1 VTGGPATAP
10 AGDAVAEITIPGG
23 HGAALVAKAGQL
35 VAITDL
41 EGQQVADFVA
51 FAERDRTEWLSTTH
65 TRSAILR
72 LDLRVG
78 DRLESNWRRPM
89 FELVH
94 DDVGH
99 HDVITSMCDDRRYR
113 LDYGVEGHRS
123 CRTNLT
129 EALAPWGI
137 QEWEIPDPFNLFQN
151 APINP
156 DRSFGNALPTGRPG
170 DGLVL
175 RTLMDAII
183 GVSACPQD
191 LNACNGFR
199 PSPILV
205 RVTGEAAAAPS
216 GPAGEA
222 AGGQA

>member
-1 VTGGPATAP
+1 MAS
-10 AGDAVAEITIPGG
+10 AGDTVAAVTIPGG
-23 HGAALVAKAGQL
+23 HGTALVAKAGQL

-72 LDLRVG
+72 LDLRAG

-89 FELVH
+89 FELAH

-113 LDYGVEGHRS
+113 LDYGIEGHRG

-137 QEWEIPDPFNLFQN
+137 QEWEI
-151 APINP
+151 
-156 DRSFGNALPTGRPG
+156 
-170 DGLVL
+170 
-175 RTLMDAII
+175 
-183 GVSACPQD
+183 
-191 LNACNGFR
+191 
-199 PSPILV
+199 
-205 RVTGEAAAAPS
+205 
-216 GPAGEA
+216 
-222 AGGQA
+222 